1 MKTRF
6 KVGLIPNPNCETR
19 KTRKKNDECKIRIQ
33 QDLIII
39 MKQEHDKVIWQENI
53 SKTYVE

>member
-39 MKQEHDKVIWQENI
+39 MKQEHDKVI
-53 SKTYVE
+53 